1 MRYPN
6 IFAAIAALLL
16 LPLWSPAASVS
27 QAAGMAQLWNIDPDH
42 SSVNFSVR
50 HIFVPIP
57 GRFDA
62 FGGTIR
68 FDPDNLEGSS
78 IDIGIDTASV
88 NTFVAKRN
96 EHLRTPDFFDATR
109 YPAMTFK
116 STRITHTG
124 GDAYLAQGTLTIKDV
139 SRDITL
145 PFTYLGQKKHPMV
158 PDKTVAGFTATLSLK
173 LLDYH
178 VGEDKW
184 QKMGVL
190 GESADIA
197 LYMELLR

>member
-1 MRYPN
+1 MRYIATICTLATLL
-6 IFAAIAALLL
+6 IFSLC
-16 LPLWSPAASVS
+16 
-27 QAAGMAQLWNIDPDH
+27 QAAGLAQAAATADPAQIWNIDPDH

-78 IDIGIDTASV
+78 IDISIDTASV

-96 EHLRTPDFFDATR
+96 EHLRTPDFFDVTR

-116 STRITHTG
+116 SSRITHTG
-124 GDAYLAQGTLTIKDV
+124 GNAYLAQGTLTIKDV
-139 SRDITL
+139 SRDIAL
-145 PFTYLGQKKHPMV
+145 PFTCY
-158 PDKTVAGFTATLSLK
+158 D
-173 LLDYH
+173 
-178 VGEDKW
+178 
-184 QKMGVL
+184 
-190 GESADIA
+190 
-197 LYMELLR
+197 